1 MRMTFCSEAGTA
13 RQRGKTVAQD
23 SQGPFTFS
31 SISLNKLTL
40 RFQGWHKAAKLKPKV
55 KRLAV
60 KKEKRLSSLE
70 SPSHTVRRYK
80 MPESGTARE
89 RVKTVAQDSRG
100 QFTFSSI
107 SLSLKSGG

>member
-23 SQGPFTFS
+23 SRGPFTFS

-40 RFQGWHKAAKLKPKV
+40 HFQGWHKAAKLKPKV
-55 KRLAV
+55 KLLAE
-60 KKEKRLSSLE
+60 KKEKRLSYLE

-80 MPESGTARE
+80 MPESGTAGE
-89 RVKTVAQDSRG
+89 RGETVARTLLG
-100 QFTFSSI
+100 PLHI
-107 SLSLKSGG
+107 